1 MPDANLLIKKL
12 ESRLSRR
19 ADVKT
24 AIALALRCWLAYS
37 LSDEEGDRTYL
48 QNGYHALITAQR
60 RNDVHL
66 PLLTLTI
73 FIAIES
79 GHFDTANEL
88 LDKAMAYKSFLRVNE
103 PTHNGELCYLYAY
116 MEIKQRRVRSARKH
130 WRNLTELTETH
141 SLSQRVMLG
150 RLHLEAGEYEDAYAQ
165 LMGAYI
171 SGCRSPYVYEGLYR
185 YYRTAPAI
193 TVNEALLG
201 VLHYAAVRGADTI
214 GIFSNIHGN
223 GVFSAVIEGN
233 PAGGERLYRASGY
246 HPLLKDICA
255 RRIRKKDYGPE
266 AYAYYLAAERKQV
279 HVPGLYTALI
289 KAAYENRADR
299 VNHYPMQ
306 QFLQSAEPDD
316 DLAVYVYHLLL
327 TDPALSD
334 LLPAFTQRILRLA
347 VRCLEQNKEGREAN
361 SLYYYYWANGRLLG
375 ESNALMERAEEIIEA
390 DLTRF
395 ELTAPP
401 ETDVRFVYITDAA
414 KRGMDVYEMPEA
426 ANSDGIRAD
435 NNRLIIEAAGEGIS
449 YTCLGAGRRSVLDE
463 VLTVRRMVEGVDKTA
478 YRHFFDKGDRRF
490 YLLRTLSD
498 AHLSNPGKDSIPILE
513 TMLAQ
518 KNINK
523 AYRMR
528 LLLTLGQIYF
538 DAGWY
543 TEALEHYKAV
553 DENTP
558 NLPRQLLQI
567 RLHTEEYEKAAE
579 LIDRK
584 HPHIP
589 TDILMDAITRLL
601 PIDNC
606 RPLLAGAAHAL
617 LSDGRGKDLYDELLE
632 LTLAHFPFS
641 QSELAALSRELAKQ
655 DKHHPKALDKRLLE
669 GSLWMATI
677 DADAQKA
684 FARLQ
689 NSTQQSST
697 PQDDSDDLLQPFVDL
712 CVYHMLTANFKPEYE
727 TLDILEKWYLKTEP
741 ADNILAL
748 ALGQVCLR
756 HNLST
761 FHSERIIAD
770 AIAVQKHNGILLPAF
785 KEHKPAQIPFIEKH
799 QPFLYKGLPGKE
811 VYLYYRIDPEGPFLA
826 KPMDYLCYGMYLACV
841 PLFYN
846 EEITYY
852 FSEEMPTGSIT
863 TREAA
868 HRNTTPFLY
877 KKSDESPDS
886 SDPFFT
892 VNNAIILEQMFK
904 HDQVETLI
912 TGLVKDTTPVRSS
925 LM

>member
-1 MPDANLLIKKL
+1 MPDTNQLISKL

-24 AIALALRCWLAYS
+24 VIALALRCWLAYS
-37 LSDEEGDRTYL
+37 FSDKESDLTYL

-66 PLLTLTI
+66 PLLTLTV

-88 LDKAMAYKSFLRVNE
+88 LDKAMAYRSFLRANE
-103 PTHNGELCYLYAY
+103 PTHYGELCFLYAF

-171 SGCRSPYVYEGLYR
+171 SGCRSPYVFEGLYR

-193 TVNEALLG
+193 HTDEAMLD

-214 GIFSNIHGN
+214 GIFSYAGDN
-223 GVFSAVIEGN
+223 GLLPAAIEKN
-233 PAGGERLYRASGY
+233 PAKAEKLYGVSGY

-255 RRIRKKDYGPE
+255 RRIREGDHSPE
-266 AYAYYLAAERKQV
+266 AYAFYLAAERKQV
-279 HVPGLYTALI
+279 HVDGLYTALVQ
-289 KAAYENRADR
+289 AAYVNNADR
-299 VNHYPMQ
+299 VSHYSMQ
-306 QFLQSAEPDD
+306 QFLREAEPND

-327 TDPALSD
+327 TDPALAD
-334 LLPAFTQRILRLA
+334 LLPACTHKILQFA
-347 VRCLEQNKEGREAN
+347 ARCLDENKEGREAN
-361 SLYYYYWANGRLLG
+361 SLFYYYWSNHRLLG
-375 ESNALMERAEEIIEA
+375 ETNERTALAEEIIKG

-395 ELTAPP
+395 EMTAPHGSA
-401 ETDVRFVYITDAA
+401 VRFVYVTDAA
-414 KRGMDVYEMPEA
+414 KRGMDVYEMPEE
-426 ANSDGIRAD
+426 G
-435 NNRLIIEAAGEGIS
+435 RLIVEAAGEGIA
-449 YTCLGAGRRSVLDE
+449 YTCLGAGRRSVLGGE
-463 VLTVRRMVEGVDKTA
+463 LTVRRMVGGADKDA
-478 YRHFFDKGDRRF
+478 YQYFFDKGDRRF
-490 YLLRTLSD
+490 YLLRYLSD
-498 AHLSNPGKDSIPILE
+498 AHLSQPGNESVPLLK
-513 TMLAQ
+513 TMLEQ
-518 KNINK
+518 KNISK
-523 AYRMR
+523 TYRMR

-543 TEALEHYKAV
+543 TEALESYKAV
-553 DENTP
+553 DENTR

-567 RLHTEEYEKAAE
+567 HLHTEEYTKAAA

-584 HPHIP
+584 HPNIP
-589 TDILMDAITRLL
+589 TDALLEAITLLL
-601 PIDNC
+601 PHADC
-606 RPLLAGAAHAL
+606 HPLLAGAAHTL
-617 LSDGRGKDLYDELLE
+617 LSDGRGRDMYDVLLA

-641 QSELAALSRELAKQ
+641 QSELAALSNELAKQ
-655 DKHHPKALDKRLLE
+655 GKEPPRALDRRILE

-677 DADAQKA
+677 NTDVQKA
-684 FARLQ
+684 FARLL
-689 NSTQQSST
+689 ND
-697 PQDDSDDLLQPFVDL
+697 PDSADLIPPFVEL
-712 CVYHMLTANFKPEYE
+712 CIYHMLTANFRPEYE
-727 TLDILEKWYLKTEP
+727 TLDILEKWYLKGD
-741 ADNILAL
+741 ASDNILSL

-756 HNLST
+756 YNLST
-761 FHSERIIAD
+761 FHSERIIAN
-770 AIAVQKHNGILLPAF
+770 ALAVQEQNGILLPAF
-785 KEHKPAQIPFIEKH
+785 KEYKPAQIPFIEKH

-811 VYLYYRIDPEGPFLA
+811 VYLYYRIDPDGPYLA
-826 KPMDYLCYGMYLACV
+826 KHMDYLRYGMYLACV

-863 TREAA
+863 TREST
-868 HRNTTPFLY
+868 HRNTTPFLL
-877 KKSDESPDS
+877 KKGPDDEASGSDA

-892 VNNAIILEQMFK
+892 INNAIILEQMFK
-904 HDQVETLI
+904 HEQVETLI
-912 TGLVKDTTPVRSS
+912 TGLVKDTTPVRSA